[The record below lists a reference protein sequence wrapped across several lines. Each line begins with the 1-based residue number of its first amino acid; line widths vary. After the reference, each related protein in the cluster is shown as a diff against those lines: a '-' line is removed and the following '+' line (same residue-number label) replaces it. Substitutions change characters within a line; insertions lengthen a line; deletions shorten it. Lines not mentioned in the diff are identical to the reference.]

1 MVQSFADS
9 FSWIQKS
16 GNLKMTFDR
25 AFIYARNMSHK
36 LVMLEHLLLALIDD
50 PDAQMVLQVCRVDRS
65 RLQAEVQGLV
75 EHEFG
80 PLVDPNSMPATSD
93 AFSKVLTHAV
103 AAGEQSNRPVIDG
116 AIILAALIGEGGS
129 PAAEILKKHGLTFD
143 AAIRSLGNERGAP
156 ASPNQYPEQHN
167 RIDQVQGQYPVQN
180 GSAYSNG
187 AHASQL
193 DSSVEDILSNV
204 REIIGTQDQGLDPL
218 SPSKALV
225 QNTGAPQPQF
235 NGMGTAPYGQET
247 HHDNGHAHANG
258 ASDSGFVPMQ
268 DTLQDPMHSNGYQQ
282 RDVHP
287 EGVETALQTGQLI
300 ENVPRRMR
308 VAVAEIVEVR
318 IARASL
324 QEIEGQAPQSGY
336 QQGHST
342 KITEA
347 LTVQLRAPKGKF
359 LIEASSPETQWI
371 DRFMGFG
378 EDFARWRWNVTPL
391 KRGKQRLDL
400 VISGR
405 LVGAQ
410 GILSENI
417 LPEQIIDVKVR
428 PNYFKLLTAVLGFVL
443 VAGLGALIMYFSP
456 VLLSLA
462 GLAS

>member
-16 GNLKMTFDR
+16 SDLKMTFDR

-36 LVMLEHLLLALIDD
+36 LVMLEHLLLALVDD
-50 PDAQMVLQVCRVDRS
+50 PDAQIVLQVCRVDRA
-65 RLQAEVQGLV
+65 RLQAEVQGLI

-129 PAAEILKKHGLTFD
+129 PAAEILKKNGLTFD
-143 AAIRSLGNERGAP
+143 AAIRSLGNERSAP
-156 ASPNQYPEQHN
+156 ASPYQYPEQHN
-167 RIDQVQGQYPVQN
+167 RIDQGQSQYPVQN
-180 GSAYSNG
+180 GSSYSNG
-187 AHASQL
+187 SHSHQL

-204 REIIGTQDQGLDPL
+204 REIIGTEDQGLDPL

-225 QNTGAPQPQF
+225 QNTGVHQPHL
-235 NGMGTAPYGQET
+235 NGAESTPYNNGT
-247 HHDNGHAHANG
+247 HVDNQHAYTNG
-258 ASDSGFVPMQ
+258 ASESGFVPMQ
-268 DTLQDPMHSNGYQQ
+268 DAPQNSMHSNGYHQ
-282 RDVHP
+282 RDVHH

-308 VAVAEIVEVR
+308 VAIPEIVEVR

-324 QEIEGQAPQSGY
+324 QEIEGQSAQSAY

-347 LTVQLRAPKGKF
+347 LTVQLRAPKGMF
-359 LIEASSPETQWI
+359 LIETSSPETQWI

-428 PNYFKLLTAVLGFVL
+428 TNYFKLLTAVLGIVL
-443 VAGLGALIMYFSP
+443 VAGLGALAMHFGP
-456 VLLSLA
+456 DLLRLT
-462 GLAS
+462 GLVS